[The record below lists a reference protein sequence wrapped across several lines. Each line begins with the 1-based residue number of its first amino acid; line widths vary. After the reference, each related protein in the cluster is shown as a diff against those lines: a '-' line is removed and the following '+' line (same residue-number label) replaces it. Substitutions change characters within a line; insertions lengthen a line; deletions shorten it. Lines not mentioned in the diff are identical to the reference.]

1 MDQADIAS
9 DIQSAEIE
17 QALKTHEDRIKRGS
31 RRSHC
36 VDCGMSIQPARLSAI
51 PYAARCV
58 GCQMDHDRSHA
69 WGV

>member
-1 MDQADIAS
+1 MDNADIAA
-9 DIQSAEIE
+9 DLQAAEIE
-17 QALKTHEDRIKRGS
+17 QALKTHEERVKRGPGH
-31 RRSHC
+31 SHC
-36 VDCGMSIQPARLSAI
+36 VECGAEIQPARRAAI